1 MNIDPER
8 GNNETYDVFIPAKL
22 QIGNLYWN
30 GSEWTDTD
38 TTFKITVDVGNNRYI
53 YLRDYIDKWLDFK
66 NNVPWG
72 SNIPHKGIL
81 IPLPDGLIDGQPKLT
96 IYKPYNFRV
105 NNTSY
110 TYKPYFAAIKDLK
123 LEVVVDVADADS
135 DTEYTNVINTNY
147 ASELDKI
154 EFKINTYTGK
164 KPTYSAVAYKK
175 GDDYVYLDTVY
186 NKALGEYQVG
196 TERADGTNS
205 QYGELNPEEQL
216 IWKISHQY
224 EQPSIKLDFN
234 LRNDNKVYGLYSN
247 TTLRDKYYIVDKIDT
262 DYKQAQQ
269 AVTLIEKFGYKD
281 YEFNKGFTYN
291 LDFNLEG

>member
-8 GNNETYDVFIPAKL
+8 GNSETYDVFIPAKL
-22 QIGNLYWN
+22 QIGKLYWN

-66 NNVPWG
+66 NSVPWG
-72 SNIPHKGIL
+72 SNISHKGIL

-105 NNTSY
+105 NNTTY

-123 LEVVVDVADADS
+123 LEVVVDVADTDS

-164 KPTYSAVAYKK
+164 SLLIV
-175 GDDYVYLDTVY
+175 L
-186 NKALGEYQVG
+186 
-196 TERADGTNS
+196 
-205 QYGELNPEEQL
+205 QL
-216 IWKISHQY
+216 IKKEMTMYIQTQSIIRLLGSIRQVLKGLTVLTHSMVNLIQKNSLFGRFRTSMKHLLLNWISTL
-224 EQPSIKLDFN
+224 EMI
-234 LRNDNKVYGLYSN
+234 LRCMA
-247 TTLRDKYYIVDKIDT
+247 YIVIP
-262 DYKQAQQ
+262 
-269 AVTLIEKFGYKD
+269 L
-281 YEFNKGFTYN
+281 
-291 LDFNLEG
+291 